1 MILQIVGYKK
11 SGKTTLMRH
20 IVSFLKSHGY
30 TVATIKHHGHAKE
43 DIQLQDSDV
52 DHMKHFE
59 AGADQSIVQGFQY
72 QQTVTRVDNQN
83 LTQIIE
89 KSVTIDTNIVLVEGF
104 KNADFEKVVVYR
116 DEEELQVLQ
125 QLSNVCYSINVR
137 EHEDFTA
144 FEQWLLNKIKN
155 DCDTQLTYRIEMN
168 ETI

>member
-30 TVATIKHHGHAKE
+30 TVATIKHHGHGKE

-116 DEEELQVLQ
+116 NEEELQVLQ

-137 EHEDFTA
+137 EHEDSA

-155 DCDTQLTYRIEMN
+155 DCDTQLT
-168 ETI
+168 

>member
-30 TVATIKHHGHAKE
+30 TVATIKHHGHGKE

-104 KNADFEKVVVYR
+104 KK
-116 DEEELQVLQ
+116 
-125 QLSNVCYSINVR
+125 C
-137 EHEDFTA
+137 
-144 FEQWLLNKIKN
+144 
-155 DCDTQLTYRIEMN
+155 
-168 ETI
+168 

>member
-30 TVATIKHHGHAKE
+30 TVATIKHHGHGGKE

-116 DEEELQVLQ
+116 NEEELQVLQ

-155 DCDTQLTYRIEMN
+155 DCDTQLT
-168 ETI
+168 